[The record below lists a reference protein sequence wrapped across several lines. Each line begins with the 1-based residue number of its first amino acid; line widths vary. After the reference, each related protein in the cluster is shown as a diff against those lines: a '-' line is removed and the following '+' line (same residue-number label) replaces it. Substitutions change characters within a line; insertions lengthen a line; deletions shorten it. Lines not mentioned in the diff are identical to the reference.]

1 MRILIATDGSPC
13 SQKAIE
19 EICRMF
25 AKAQDI
31 EIKIVS
37 TYEGTIPLDAFG
49 IAAQN
54 AEINNL
60 ALQQR
65 AEQVVFDAEKLI
77 ESRIPNA
84 RIQTHVA
91 MDLAERL
98 IIQQAKDWNANLIV
112 VGSHG
117 RNFWGRLTLGSVS
130 DAIIHHAP
138 CSVMVARQKM

>member
-1 MRILIATDGSPC
+1 MRVLIATDGSQC

-19 EICRMF
+19 ECCRMF
-25 AKAQDI
+25 AKAKDI

-54 AEINNL
+54 AEKNNL
-60 ALQQR
+60 ALHQR
-65 AEQVVFDAEKLI
+65 AEQVVSDARNFI
-77 ESRIPNA
+77 SRRIPNA
-84 RIQTHVA
+84 RIQTLVA
-91 MDLAERL
+91 MDIAERFV
-98 IIQQAKDWNANLIV
+98 IHDAKEWKANLIV

-138 CSVMVARQKM
+138 CSVMVARQKW